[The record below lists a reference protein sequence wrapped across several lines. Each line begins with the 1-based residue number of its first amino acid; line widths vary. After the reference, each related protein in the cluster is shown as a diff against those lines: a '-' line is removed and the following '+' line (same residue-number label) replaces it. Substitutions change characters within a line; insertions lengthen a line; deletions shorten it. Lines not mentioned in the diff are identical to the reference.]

1 MLSSLELRSHIH
13 GGKEADPR
21 GVVGVSQVKKELC
34 EDNHH
39 REIANWGGTTTLQS
53 ERLKKLISF
62 INGSHLREEKVCAE
76 SDKPAFMGSVDLM
89 SCYSCVLPKPKYSP
103 DISKRKSSVQNSK
116 NSHIIYPVNVS

>member
-1 MLSSLELRSHIH
+1 MLRGLELRSHIL

-21 GVVGVSQVKKELC
+21 GVVGVSRVKKELC

-39 REIANWGGTTTLQS
+39 RETVDWGGTATLQS

-62 INGSHLREEKVCAE
+62 SNGSHLREEKVCAE

-89 SCYSCVLPKPKYSP
+89 SCYSCDVMVLMCSPKT
-103 DISKRKSSVQNSK
+103 
-116 NSHIIYPVNVS
+116 